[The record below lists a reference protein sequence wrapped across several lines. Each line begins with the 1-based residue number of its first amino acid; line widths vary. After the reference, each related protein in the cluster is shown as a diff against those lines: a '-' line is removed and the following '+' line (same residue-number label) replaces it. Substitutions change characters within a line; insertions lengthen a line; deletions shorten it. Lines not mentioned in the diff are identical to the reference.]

1 MRKFF
6 QRATSIDPEGFS
18 PGQKDRA
25 GLFGWLRDER
35 GSIMIETALGFMIMM
50 TMVLGI
56 MECSMMA
63 YTYSVMEDSAREG
76 VRYATVHGID
86 SSSCNGPSSG
96 CDATAANVVS
106 DVKTYAQTFT
116 GGLNTMTVTVTYPDG
131 GSTATSRVKVA
142 LSCTYQPVFHFP
154 GAAHLLQVSS
164 EGRILY

>member
-6 QRATSIDPEGFS
+6 QRAKFLGPKTAS
-18 PGQKDRA
+18 PGETVST
-25 GLFGWLRDER
+25 GLFGWMRDER
-35 GSIMIETALGFMIMM
+35 GSIMIETTLGFMVMM
-50 TMVLGI
+50 SMVLGI

-63 YTYSVMEDSAREG
+63 YTFSVMEDSAREG

-86 SSSCNGPSSG
+86 SSSCAGPSSG
-96 CDATAANVVS
+96 CDAAAANVVS
-106 DVKTYAQTFT
+106 DVKTYAKTFT

-131 GSTATSRVKVA
+131 ASTATSRVKVA

-154 GAAHLLQVSS
+154 GSAHLLQVSS